1 MPLSSAHPRKAM
13 GTPFLITQD
22 GGKHRLHPIALA
34 ESGTYTEAWLQDLI
48 HAHPEILP
56 IAQIEPAFGTP
67 VSVARE
73 IVCAHGI
80 IDNFYV
86 TPTGDLVL
94 VETKL
99 WRNVEARRKVLAQAL
114 DYVAALMAMSYAE
127 LESAVKKAGLA
138 APTLYALV
146 ADHPDAL
153 SEAAFF
159 DAVSRNLKRG
169 RMLVLAVGDGIRE
182 ETEALAELVQHH
194 MMAQF
199 TLALV
204 EVRTY
209 RGPADGDI
217 IAVPHTLAQTV
228 MIDRGVLTFRDG
240 APVIEPP
247 QAKASTAPKTITEAI
262 FYEELAKKDPALPA
276 AIKAFL
282 AEAAELGVYPE
293 FANSLNLKVDLAEAK
308 KPLNVGYIARNGQL
322 WTNPVNWAVGETVAM
337 AYAQRLADCI
347 GGKVA
352 SHDGIWL
359 TTNGKSAP
367 LVSSLLPAHK
377 DAWIDAIRDLI
388 KTYES
393 QLQQDA

>member
-1 MPLSSAHPRKAM
+1 MHLSGTHTHKAL
-13 GTPFLITQD
+13 GSPFLIT
-22 GGKHRLHPIALA
+22 GSGKHRLQPIALE
-34 ESGTYTEAWLQDLI
+34 ESGTYNEAWLQELI
-48 HAHPEILP
+48 HLHPEILP
-56 IAQIEPAFGTP
+56 IADIEPAFGAP
-67 VSVARE
+67 FAVARE
-73 IVCAHGI
+73 MICAHGI
-80 IDNFYV
+80 IDNFYI
-86 TPTGDLVL
+86 TPTGDIVL

-114 DYVAALMAMSYAE
+114 DYVAALMAMTYAE
-127 LESAVKKAGLA
+127 LEAAAKKAGLA
-138 APTLYALV
+138 ASTLHALV

-182 ETEALAELVQHH
+182 ETETLAELVQHH

-209 RGPADGDI
+209 RGLGEGEI
-217 IAVPHTLAQTV
+217 IAVPHTLSRTV
-228 MIDRGVLTFRDG
+228 MIERGVLTLKDG
-240 APVIEPP
+240 EPVIEAPT
-247 QAKASTAPKTITEAI
+247 AKAAGSPKTITEAI
-262 FYEELAKKDPALPA
+262 FYEELAKKDPALPGA
-276 AIKAFL
+276 VKTFL
-282 AEAAELGVYPE
+282 GEVADIGVYPE

-322 WTNPVNWAVGETVAM
+322 WTNPVSWTVGEVVATQ
-337 AYAQRLADCI
+337 YAQRLADLI

-367 LVSSLLPAHK
+367 LVSCLLPAHK
-377 DAWIDAIRDLI
+377 DAWIEAIRDLI
-388 KTYES
+388 KAFEA
-393 QLQQDA
+393 QLQQDT